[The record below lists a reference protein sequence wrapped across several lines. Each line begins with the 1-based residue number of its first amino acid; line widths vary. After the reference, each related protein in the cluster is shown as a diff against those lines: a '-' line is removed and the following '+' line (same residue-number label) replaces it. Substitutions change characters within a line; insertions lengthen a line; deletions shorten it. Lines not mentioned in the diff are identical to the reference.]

1 MASGQSITIT
11 INAENKAGPTI
22 QEVKADFK
30 GLAEEIAKAM
40 DEANERTEKSGSK
53 LSGILKSVLGGV
65 VGVVSGIASTIGGIF
80 SGVVSLAGSILS
92 GIVDVV
98 KGVVGGVISAFKLL
112 PDALGLVFNKVT
124 AVAGAALGF
133 VVLKLGEAAAKSEAM
148 GAALDRL
155 AKRAGTS
162 SNAIVAAIKRGS
174 GETITRLDA
183 MRVANQALIAQLDLT
198 PAKFEQLAA
207 VADLLADAVGGDTAE
222 AFESLVQAVRAGN
235 DRLLESVGINI
246 EAEAAYAAYAESLKK
261 STSDLSEAEKS
272 QALLNAVLVEGSR
285 LLHDAE
291 GSADLLGDAYDR
303 ITVLLR
309 DGFTAAADAA
319 RGGLLSVAQ
328 AIEPILVATKA
339 WIDVNQELIT
349 SKVGEFAEGLAGAIS
364 RFANRLPE
372 IVDIVGTVL
381 TKAFDLAAR
390 AGKIAW
396 EVITDAIGGAIREF
410 EIFRAAF
417 VGLMEG
423 RGFSAEGSVLLQTF
437 RVIRTQAKV
446 LAIDVAQAFTET
458 FADSA
463 LAIANFVRDVE
474 NGLATLR
481 AVSIAARQVKE
492 SFVEGV
498 TNPFDDPLDPTST
511 RGQGIA
517 RRQRELEAAS
527 ALKPK
532 VTRDSLDAGLEA
544 SRAQAQNDADTELLR
559 LGFALEEVS
568 KRGESVRQAAS
579 DGVAKLTGA
588 VTEFFQ
594 TDEERAAA
602 QLQATEDANA
612 SAVGAMQAAVRV
624 TSAVIEEQR
633 RARAE
638 YERARAAF
646 EEMLRQRYGGSP
658 DLGGVP
664 SIAAGG

>member
-40 DEANERTEKSGSK
+40 DEANERAEKSGSK

-162 SNAIVAAIKRGS
+162 SSAIVAAIKRGS

-222 AFESLVQAVRAGN
+222 AFAQLVQGIRAGN

-246 EAEAAYAAYAESLKK
+246 EAEAAFKAYADSAKK
-261 STSDLSEAEKS
+261 SVADLTEAEKS
-272 QALLNAVLVEGSR
+272 QVLLNAVLVEGSR
-285 LLHDAE
+285 LLKDAE

-349 SKVGEFAEGLAGAIS
+349 SKVGEFAQSLADGIA

-372 IVDIVGTVL
+372 IVDLVGNVL
-381 TKAFDLAAR
+381 GKAFDIAAR
-390 AGKIAW
+390 AGQIAW
-396 EVITDAIGGAIREF
+396 TVITDAIGGAIREF
-410 EIFRAAF
+410 EIFREAF

-446 LAIDVAQAFTET
+446 LAIEVAQAFTET

-481 AVSIAARQVKE
+481 SVAIAARQAKE